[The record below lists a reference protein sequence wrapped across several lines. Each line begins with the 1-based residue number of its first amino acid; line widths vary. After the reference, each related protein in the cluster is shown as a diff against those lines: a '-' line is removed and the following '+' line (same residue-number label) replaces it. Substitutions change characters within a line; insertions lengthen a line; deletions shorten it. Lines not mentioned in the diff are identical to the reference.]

1 MTVLLT
7 VLEQGLIFGI
17 LALGVYL
24 TYKVLDFADLSV
36 EGTFPLGASIT
47 ALLLTQGINASVA
60 IFISFIGGMLAGAV
74 TGLLHVKL
82 KITNLLSGILVMSGL
97 YSINLRVMGN
107 RANIAL
113 FNQKHLFSTSLPTL
127 LTIVLVVMVVKLL
140 VDLFL
145 KTKFGFM
152 VKATGDN
159 PQLVTTLGVHIGF
172 VKIVCLMISNGLVG
186 LAGSL
191 SAQYQGYAD
200 VTMGTGTIVI
210 GLAAVIFG
218 EAIFKKSSWILPTTT
233 AIIGAILYQGCTALA
248 LQFGFPPNDLKLL
261 SAAIVTLALALNHYH
276 FKVTLFKKHEMKG
289 GIREV
294 KDPTT
299 EQNFLSE
306 HS

>member
-233 AIIGAILYQGCTALA
+233 AIIGAILYQGCTAPC
-248 LQFGFPPNDLKLL
+248 F
-261 SAAIVTLALALNHYH
+261 AIWIST
-276 FKVTLFKKHEMKG
+276 
-289 GIREV
+289 
-294 KDPTT
+294 
-299 EQNFLSE
+299 
-306 HS
+306 

>member
-1 MTVLLT
+1 MTVFLT

-36 EGTFPLGASIT
+36 EGTFPLGACIT
-47 ALLLTQGINASVA
+47 ALLLTQGVNAYVA
-60 IFISFIGGMLAGAV
+60 IFASFLGGMLAGAI
-74 TGLLHVKL
+74 TGFLHVKL

-97 YSINLRVMGN
+97 YSINLRVMGG

-113 FNQKHLFSTSLPTL
+113 FNQKHLFSNAFPTL
-127 LTIVLVVMVVKLL
+127 LTIVIVVIVVKLM

-159 PQLVTTLGVHIGF
+159 PQLVTTLGVNIGF
-172 VKIVCLMISNGLVG
+172 VKIICLMVSNGLVG

-191 SAQYQGYAD
+191 SAQYQGYSD

-218 EAIFKKSSWILPTTT
+218 EAIFKKSRFILPTTM

-261 SAAIVTLALALNHYH
+261 SAAIVTLALALNHCQ
-276 FKVTLFKKHEMKG
+276 FKLNLFNQKELKG
-289 GIREV
+289 GMKDV
-294 KDPTT
+294 KHTAT

>member
-113 FNQKHLFSTSLPTL
+113 FNQKHLFQHPSLPCL
-127 LTIVLVVMVVKLL
+127 R
-140 VDLFL
+140 LFL
-145 KTKFGFM
+145 W
-152 VKATGDN
+152 
-159 PQLVTTLGVHIGF
+159 
-172 VKIVCLMISNGLVG
+172 
-186 LAGSL
+186 
-191 SAQYQGYAD
+191 
-200 VTMGTGTIVI
+200 
-210 GLAAVIFG
+210 
-218 EAIFKKSSWILPTTT
+218 SWW
-233 AIIGAILYQGCTALA
+233 
-248 LQFGFPPNDLKLL
+248 
-261 SAAIVTLALALNHYH
+261 
-276 FKVTLFKKHEMKG
+276 
-289 GIREV
+289 
-294 KDPTT
+294 
-299 EQNFLSE
+299 
-306 HS
+306 